1 MNSVVRGLLFLVVS
15 PLTERIAADIFS
27 DHLCD
32 FSATSTSSPASAGQW
47 LANALRRCWRFHC
60 LRWTCIEHIW
70 WQATVCIWQLRGWY
84 YWHRWCVFPRN
95 TSQWQY
101 RMVSDW
107 VLLIN
112 TVVWTSQWLRFCYD
126 IFAVVVLF
134 RLIRLRMKL
143 AT

>member
-1 MNSVVRGLLFLVVS
+1 
-15 PLTERIAADIFS
+15 
-27 DHLCD
+27 
-32 FSATSTSSPASAGQW
+32 
-47 LANALRRCWRFHC
+47 
-60 LRWTCIEHIW
+60 
-70 WQATVCIWQLRGWY
+70 LRGWY